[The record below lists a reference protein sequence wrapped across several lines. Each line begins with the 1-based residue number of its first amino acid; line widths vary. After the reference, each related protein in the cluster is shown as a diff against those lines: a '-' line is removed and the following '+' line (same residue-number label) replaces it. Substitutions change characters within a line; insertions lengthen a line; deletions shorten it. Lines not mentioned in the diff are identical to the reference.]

1 MDIPHRFE
9 SSTRAPGQ
17 ARHQVASDLN
27 AFSAELVSR
36 ACLVVSE
43 LVTNSVVHGPAVGS
57 PRIDVV
63 VRVLD
68 GVLRIEVANGLQ
80 PFRFERGLPP
90 PDSLTG
96 RGLSVVEGAADRWG
110 IEDGARTCVWAEFD
124 GAAGV
129 GLGGKG

>member
-27 AFSAELVSR
+27 AFSTELVSR

-43 LVTNSVVHGPAVGS
+43 LVTNSVVHGPRGGS
-57 PRIDVV
+57 PRIDVR
-63 VRVLD
+63 VRVVD
-68 GVLRIEVANGLQ
+68 GVLRIEVANRLQ

-90 PDSLTG
+90 FDSLTG
-96 RGLSVVEGAADRWG
+96 RGLSVVEGTADRWG
-110 IEDGARTCVWAEFD
+110 IEDGTQTCVWAEFD
-124 GAAGV
+124 A
-129 GLGGKG
+129 